1 MTKDNSRI
9 VDALRFFLL
18 AALALATLDLH
29 AGLLNSSEKSAPR
42 PEREEDAAQGPYA
55 PIMKRLRGM
64 DKDAISLSDADYL
77 SKTAASIESV
87 AASFNL
93 RMSAGAAYATLGKFE
108 AYRTIRRDIPN
119 PATFEKDALEACP
132 KCSGKGTE
140 GSPSGEKVR
149 CRTCKGAGWRVKNR
163 ELAKQRLGSYL
174 ERSIW
179 EISRLN
185 DKWTAEK
192 EEAERAEAER
202 KRKEEELRRAKERE
216 EERRRQAEEQRR
228 KDEEFARKQ
237 RAKGLVLYDGK
248 WMTPAERAQAEKRDR
263 FFQFIDNRSIN
274 NCVYSIL
281 QIIGDGKALCVNRR
295 SGTTFC
301 LLYSTD
307 NAHNRAISE
316 GDVLR
321 NNLWWCG
328 TYTYTTVQNARSTVS
343 MFAIDADVAIR
354 EAIRQGYLED

>member
-1 MTKDNSRI
+1 M
-9 VDALRFFLL
+9 
-18 AALALATLDLH
+18 
-29 AGLLNSSEKSAPR
+29 
-42 PEREEDAAQGPYA
+42 
-55 PIMKRLRGM
+55 
-64 DKDAISLSDADYL
+64 
-77 SKTAASIESV
+77 
-87 AASFNL
+87 
-93 RMSAGAAYATLGKFE
+93 
-108 AYRTIRRDIPN
+108 
-119 PATFEKDALEACP
+119 
-132 KCSGKGTE
+132 
-140 GSPSGEKVR
+140 
-149 CRTCKGAGWRVKNR
+149 
-163 ELAKQRLGSYL
+163 
-174 ERSIW
+174 
-179 EISRLN
+179 
-185 DKWTAEK
+185 
-192 EEAERAEAER
+192 
-202 KRKEEELRRAKERE
+202 RRAKERE